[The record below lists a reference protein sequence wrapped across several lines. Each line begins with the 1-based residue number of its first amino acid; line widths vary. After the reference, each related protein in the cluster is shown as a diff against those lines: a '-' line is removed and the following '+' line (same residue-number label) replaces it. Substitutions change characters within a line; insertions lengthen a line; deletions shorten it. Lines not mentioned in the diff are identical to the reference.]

1 MQVSSEPPLATE
13 NIPSVLFA
21 DGAQAAEELYVE
33 DEEFP
38 SDLPLKYDRM
48 LQLGSQRATRRVLG
62 IIAAVVAA
70 LVLFVSGYLLHKLSG
85 SSSSVLASPSSSEQ

>member
-1 MQVSSEPPLATE
+1 MQVSSEPPLAAE

-21 DGAQAAEELYVE
+21 DGAQGAEGLYVE

-48 LQLGSQRATRRVLG
+48 LQPRSQRATRRVLG
-62 IIAAVVAA
+62 IIAVGGAA
-70 LVLFVSGYLLHKLSG
+70 LVLFVSGYLLHQLSR
-85 SSSSVLASPSSSEQ
+85 SSASVLASPSSSSQ